1 MLLLKSEM
9 YFINKLSRFVFQNGT
24 PLWEDFM
31 AKATKLHTCLR
42 LVLLFINV

>member
-1 MLLLKSEM
+1 M
-9 YFINKLSRFVFQNGT
+9 YLYYCNNVFTLYRFVFQNGT

-42 LVLLFINV
+42 FVLLFTK